1 MSGSAEMAV
10 GRAARAPVESTS
22 PLSKLLLDKDNPRFG
37 FPNRAT
43 ISQEEILDQIVE
55 KFGVDDVLSSLAVN
69 GYFKVEPLV
78 CRRSPGD
85 FLTVAEGNRRLAACL
100 ILSGDQHAVRH
111 KARTE
116 QSREIWDAHKR
127 PQIDPVPVIICEGP
141 AEEQALLSY
150 LGVRHISSA
159 QPWDSYAKAAWVARV
174 VEQQQLSV
182 ADVALMIGDQHR
194 TIRRLLEGYYFAKQL
209 IEEGQ
214 FRPTDSIR
222 KGRGSVTEY
231 PFSWVY
237 TILGYSAARRFLGLD
252 EDATDD
258 TRPLRREMLSN
269 GGLVIRAMFGDR
281 SKGRSAAIEDSRDLG
296 DLAAALT
303 DPEKVSLLESGRSL
317 AETTRIT
324 QPIGQRLRAGLT
336 QVREIQTDLLAGITE
351 RPLDGAVAEPLVDLA
366 RRNQRTS
373 TTLAE
378 KIRQAAAIPGPH

>member
-10 GRAARAPVESTS
+10 GRAARAPVDSTS

-141 AEEQALLSY
+141 AE
-150 LGVRHISSA
+150 
-159 QPWDSYAKAAWVARV
+159 
-174 VEQQQLSV
+174 
-182 ADVALMIGDQHR
+182 
-194 TIRRLLEGYYFAKQL
+194 
-209 IEEGQ
+209 
-214 FRPTDSIR
+214 
-222 KGRGSVTEY
+222 
-231 PFSWVY
+231 
-237 TILGYSAARRFLGLD
+237 
-252 EDATDD
+252 
-258 TRPLRREMLSN
+258 
-269 GGLVIRAMFGDR
+269 
-281 SKGRSAAIEDSRDLG
+281 
-296 DLAAALT
+296 
-303 DPEKVSLLESGRSL
+303 
-317 AETTRIT
+317 
-324 QPIGQRLRAGLT
+324 
-336 QVREIQTDLLAGITE
+336 
-351 RPLDGAVAEPLVDLA
+351 
-366 RRNQRTS
+366 
-373 TTLAE
+373 
-378 KIRQAAAIPGPH
+378 